1 MKSVIRAVLALTLL
15 FSTVLVGAS
24 PAMAA
29 NGSVSG
35 TVTGSGSG
43 NLANITVELT
53 NTSGTPLG
61 KTALTNASG
70 VYTITDVVPG
80 DYKVRARDLDVGSS
94 PGNDWVSEFY
104 DNVQNQA
111 SATIVNVGDGEAQG
125 GINFVL
131 AKGGRIEGMVTS
143 SNGDPVAQICV
154 SVYDQ
159 QLRLK
164 GFDKTN
170 QDGIYTVATVAAG
183 AVVLRFHDCTAPFD
197 FGPEWYDNKL
207 TGQAADT
214 VTVTAG
220 GEVTGIDAQLGEGF
234 TLTGTVTEELT
245 GNVANGACVTVY
257 SVGGSK
263 IDSDTANGSGVFV
276 ITGLDPQNY
285 EMRISDCTDGQPRWK
300 TEWWQDASGRD
311 NAELVDLSTGGPAGG
326 FNPVVTPIGDI
337 KGKVTKQSG
346 GGSLSGV
353 KVRAYQGQ
361 DVVKSIKTSGNGK
374 YKLDNIQAGTY
385 DISFT
390 KSGYTTEWYKGVT
403 VRASATDVT
412 VSRGAIKSKI
422 NASMQKKNDDDGGGG
437 SGGGKGSIA
446 GTVTG
451 ITGSAASGA
460 KVQVYK
466 AASGNSAGS
475 LVKSTTTSSSGT
487 YKVSGLDDGTYLVL
501 FANGSAS
508 YFADWYT
515 SAPLYRE
522 ADATKVTVNGAETG
536 KNGTLQPIFSDI
548 SGSTFYGDILWLRNT
563 GITLGCDDFHFCP
576 SASVTRGQM
585 AAFLVRGLDLTGDTS
600 GDTFR
605 DDNGS
610 TFEDE
615 IEILAQAGVTLG
627 CADGLFCPDASVT
640 RGQMAAFLV
649 RAMDY
654 DYNPPGDRFTDD
666 NGSTFEDEIEKL
678 AEAGV
683 TQGCTDTQFCPNDPV
698 TRGQMA
704 AFLHRAL
711 GGGEIYPG

>member
-1 MKSVIRAVLALTLL
+1 MT
-15 FSTVLVGAS
+15 
-24 PAMAA
+24 MAA
-29 NGSVSG
+29 
-35 TVTGSGSG
+35 
-43 NLANITVELT
+43 
-53 NTSGTPLG
+53 
-61 KTALTNASG
+61 
-70 VYTITDVVPG
+70 
-80 DYKVRARDLDVGSS
+80 
-94 PGNDWVSEFY
+94 
-104 DNVQNQA
+104 
-111 SATIVNVGDGEAQG
+111 
-125 GINFVL
+125 
-131 AKGGRIEGMVTS
+131 
-143 SNGDPVAQICV
+143 
-154 SVYDQ
+154 
-159 QLRLK
+159 
-164 GFDKTN
+164 
-170 QDGIYTVATVAAG
+170 AA
-183 AVVLRFHDCTAPFD
+183 AVVAR
-197 FGPEWYDNKL
+197 
-207 TGQAADT
+207 
-214 VTVTAG
+214 
-220 GEVTGIDAQLGEGF
+220 
-234 TLTGTVTEELT
+234 
-245 GNVANGACVTVY
+245 
-257 SVGGSK
+257 
-263 IDSDTANGSGVFV
+263 
-276 ITGLDPQNY
+276 
-285 EMRISDCTDGQPRWK
+285 
-300 TEWWQDASGRD
+300 
-311 NAELVDLSTGGPAGG
+311 
-326 FNPVVTPIGDI
+326 
-337 KGKVTKQSG
+337 
-346 GGSLSGV
+346 
-353 KVRAYQGQ
+353 
-361 DVVKSIKTSGNGK
+361 
-374 YKLDNIQAGTY
+374 
-385 DISFT
+385 
-390 KSGYTTEWYKGVT
+390 
-403 VRASATDVT
+403 
-412 VSRGAIKSKI
+412 
-422 NASMQKKNDDDGGGG
+422 
-437 SGGGKGSIA
+437 GSIA

-475 LVKSTTTSSSGT
+475 LVKSTTASSTGT

-678 AEAGV
+678 AEAGSPRAAPTPSSAPTTLSPGARWQPSSTAPSAAGRSTPADKTTQPRVRSVVEAQLEPWVACVSGNPGFGVLQGSIFEPTEQRRRSLGPDGREGMKVV
-683 TQGCTDTQFCPNDPV
+683 TGFEPATHGFRFTNRFMGSAVLSELGRTRRLAEVTGIGCSPARATGAWPPRWDEVLGRVRAVRGDVVAGSRPV
-698 TRGQMA
+698 RC
-704 AFLHRAL
+704 
-711 GGGEIYPG
+711 

>member
-1 MKSVIRAVLALTLL
+1 M
-15 FSTVLVGAS
+15 
-24 PAMAA
+24 
-29 NGSVSG
+29 
-35 TVTGSGSG
+35 
-43 NLANITVELT
+43 
-53 NTSGTPLG
+53 
-61 KTALTNASG
+61 
-70 VYTITDVVPG
+70 
-80 DYKVRARDLDVGSS
+80 
-94 PGNDWVSEFY
+94 
-104 DNVQNQA
+104 
-111 SATIVNVGDGEAQG
+111 
-125 GINFVL
+125 
-131 AKGGRIEGMVTS
+131 
-143 SNGDPVAQICV
+143 
-154 SVYDQ
+154 
-159 QLRLK
+159 
-164 GFDKTN
+164 
-170 QDGIYTVATVAAG
+170 ATVAAG

-197 FGPEWYDNKL
+197 FGPEWYDNQL

-214 VTVTAG
+214 VMVTAG
-220 GEVTGIDAQLGEGF
+220 GEVTGINAQLGEGF

-245 GNVANGACVTVY
+245 GAAAPGACVTVFDVNGS
-257 SVGGSK
+257 SV
-263 IDSDTANGSGVFV
+263 DSDNANSSGVFV
-276 ITGLDPQNY
+276 ITGLDPQEY
-285 EMRISDCTDGQPRWK
+285 EMRISDCTSGQARWK
-300 TEWWQDASGRD
+300 TEWWQNATSRD
-311 NAELVDLSTGGPAGG
+311 GADPVDLSTGGPAGG

-374 YKLDNIQAGTY
+374 YTLDNIQAGTY

-390 KSGYTTEWYKGVT
+390 KAGYTTEWYKGVT
-403 VRASATDVT
+403 ARTGATEVT
-412 VSRGAIKSKI
+412 VSRGAVKSDI
-422 NASMQKKNDDDGGGG
+422 NASMQKPGDDDGGGG
-437 SGGGKGSIA
+437 GGGGGGDKGSIA

-451 ITGSAASGA
+451 ITGSAVSGA
-460 KVQVYK
+460 KIEVYK
-466 AASGNSAGS
+466 ASGNSAGS
-475 LVKSTTTSSSGT
+475 LVKSATTSSTGA

-522 ADATKVTVNGAETG
+522 VDATKVTVNGAETG

-548 SGSTFYGDILWLRNT
+548 AGNTFYGDILWLRNT
-563 GITLGCDDFHFCP
+563 GITLGCDDFRFCP
-576 SASVTRGQM
+576 SSSVTRGQM

-600 GDTFR
+600 GDTFS

-649 RAMDY
+649 RAMGY
-654 DYNPPGDRFTDD
+654 DDNPAGDRFTDD

-711 GGGEIYPG
+711 GGGVVYPG

>member
-1 MKSVIRAVLALTLL
+1 MKSVFRAVLALTLL
-15 FSTVLVGAS
+15 LSTVLVSAS

-35 TVTGSGSG
+35 TVTGSGTG
-43 NLANITVELT
+43 GLPNITVELT
-53 NTSGTPLG
+53 NTSGTPIG
-61 KTALTNASG
+61 KSAPTDASG
-70 VYTITDVVPG
+70 NYTITDVVPG
-80 DYKVRARDLDVGSS
+80 DYKVRARDLNVEAGA
-94 PGNDWVSEFY
+94 GQDWVSEFY
-104 DNVQNQA
+104 NNVQNQA
-111 SATIVNVGDGEAQG
+111 SATVVNVGDGEAQG
-125 GINFVL
+125 NIDFVL
-131 AKGGRIEGMVTS
+131 AKGGRIEGTVTDS
-143 SNGDPVAQICV
+143 DGDPVSQICV

-164 GFDKTN
+164 GFSKTRT
-170 QDGIYTVATVAAG
+170 DGTYTVATVAAG

-197 FGPEWYDNKL
+197 FGPEWYNNKL
-207 TGQAADT
+207 TGLEANT

-220 GEVTGIDAQLGEGF
+220 GQVTGVNAQLGEGF

-245 GNVANGACVTVY
+245 GNEANGACVTVY
-257 SVGGSK
+257 NVGGSK
-263 IDSDTANGSGVFV
+263 IDSDNANSSGVFV
-276 ITGLDPQNY
+276 ITGLDPQEY

-300 TEWWQDASGRD
+300 TEWWENASTRD
-311 NAELVDLSTGGPAGG
+311 GADEVDLSTGGPAGG

-353 KVRAYQGQ
+353 KVRAYQGNT
-361 DVVKSIKTSGNGK
+361 VVKSIETGGNGK
-374 YKLDNIQAGTY
+374 YKLNDIPKGTY
-385 DISFT
+385 DIKFT
-390 KSGYTTEWYKGVT
+390 KSGYTTEWYNGDT
-403 VRASATDVT
+403 VRASANEVT
-412 VSRGAIKSKI
+412 LSRGEVETGI
-422 NASMQKKNDDDGGGG
+422 NASMQKTG
-437 SGGGKGSIA
+437 SGGGGGGGGAGSIA
-446 GTVTG
+446 GTVTS
-451 ITGSAASGA
+451 ITGGAVSGA
-460 KVQVYK
+460 KVEVYK
-466 AASGNSAGS
+466 TSGS
-475 LVKSTTTSSSGT
+475 LVKSATTSSSGT
-487 YKVSGLDDGTYLVL
+487 YKVSGLADGTYLVL

-508 YFADWYT
+508 YFTDWYT

-536 KNGTLQPIFSDI
+536 KNGNLQPIFSDI
-548 SGSTFYGDILWLRNT
+548 AGNTFYSDIIWLRNT
-563 GITLGCDDFHFCP
+563 GITLGCDDTHFCP
-576 SASVTRGQM
+576 SSSVTRGQM

-600 GDTFR
+600 GDTFS
-605 DDNGS
+605 DDNDS

-615 IEILAQAGVTLG
+615 IEILAQNGVTLG
-627 CADGLFCPDASVT
+627 CDDGLFCPEASVT

-649 RAMDY
+649 RAMGY

-683 TQGCTDTQFCPNDPV
+683 TQGCTDTLFCPNDPV